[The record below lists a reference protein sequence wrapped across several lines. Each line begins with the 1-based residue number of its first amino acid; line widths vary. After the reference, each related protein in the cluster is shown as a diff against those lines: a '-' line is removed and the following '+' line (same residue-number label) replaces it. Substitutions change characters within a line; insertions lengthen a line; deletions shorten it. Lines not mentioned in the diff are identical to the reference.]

1 MVRVIALEFDFV
13 YSTLLFFNIYCSL
26 VGVFFIMMCISNLY
40 KTWIQKYHDT
50 LVLAL
55 KISLIFCL
63 VLWILYLVLMATFKP
78 LIYTP
83 IIVEDHFSW
92 SELLLYLIVKVV
104 VLYYVIA
111 LFILRFLR
119 PLFVNLVQ
127 PAYLY
132 RQYNLHF
139 SSVVFF
145 LVLIFEILLVPL
157 TLVFY
162 VIQNCWLKVK
172 TI

>member
-1 MVRVIALEFDFV
+1 
-13 YSTLLFFNIYCSL
+13 
-26 VGVFFIMMCISNLY
+26 MMCISILY

-50 LVLAL
+50 LVLAH

-63 VLWILYLVLMATFKP
+63 VLWIFYLVLMAKFKP
-78 LIYTP
+78 RIYTP

-92 SELLLYLIVKVV
+92 SELLLYFIVKVV

-145 LVLIFEILLVPL
+145 LVVIFETLLVPL
-157 TLVFY
+157 TLEFYVY

-172 TI
+172 TIEFLSFT